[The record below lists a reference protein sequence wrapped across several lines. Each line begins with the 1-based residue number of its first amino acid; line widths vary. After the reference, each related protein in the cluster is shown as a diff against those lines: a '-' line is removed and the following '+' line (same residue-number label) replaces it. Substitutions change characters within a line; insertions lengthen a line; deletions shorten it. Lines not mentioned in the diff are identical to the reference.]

1 MTGVAAP
8 PTTTGRG
15 PDVPTG
21 TGLAA
26 ARTAAEA
33 AATATS
39 GTFPGAKATGDKAP
53 APATGAGFTAAG
65 ETAIGDT
72 AAGATAAGATD
83 TEATDTGATD
93 TGATDTGATDTG
105 VGVPIGATRA
115 AAAAGPGEEL
125 GEALGFWG
133 IFAGPGTVDA
143 GTLDGSEGLAAAPCD
158 DGMTGTG
165 TGVAA
170 GVGTPGRA

>member
-8 PTTTGRG
+8 PTITGRG

-26 ARTAAEA
+26 VRTAAEA

-39 GTFPGAKATGDKAP
+39 GTLRGAKATGDKATGDIAT
-53 APATGAGFTAAG
+53 APATGFTAAG
-65 ETAIGDT
+65 ETATGDT
-72 AAGATAAGATD
+72 AAGAIAAG
-83 TEATDTGATD
+83 ATDTGATD
-93 TGATDTGATDTG
+93 TGATDTGATDTE
-105 VGVPIGATRA
+105 VGVPIGATRV

-125 GEALGFWG
+125 VEALGFWG

-143 GTLDGSEGLAAAPCD
+143 GTLDGIEGLAATPCD

>member
-8 PTTTGRG
+8 PTITGRG

-26 ARTAAEA
+26 VRTAAEA

-39 GTFPGAKATGDKAP
+39 GTLPGANATGDKATGDIAT

-65 ETAIGDT
+65 ETATGDT
-72 AAGATAAGATD
+72 AAGATAAGAT
-83 TEATDTGATD
+83 ATGATA
-93 TGATDTGATDTG
+93 TGATATG
-105 VGVPIGATRA
+105 VGVPIGATRV

-143 GTLDGSEGLAAAPCD
+143 GTLDGIEGLAAAPCD
-158 DGMTGTG
+158 DGITGTG